1 MPKHRNDGISNSN
14 ECNTRNFFF
23 FYIYKVHTLV
33 NIYRKCKENVQGAS
47 KIIYTKKKEI
57 IKAQEGLNKA

>member
-14 ECNTRNFFF
+14 ECNTRIFFSS
-23 FYIYKVHTLV
+23 YIYIIHTLD
-33 NIYRKCKENVQGAS
+33 IYRKCKENVQGAS
-47 KIIYTKKKEI
+47 IIICTRKKI